1 MYAKI
6 IDGSVSQYPYSIADL
21 KRDYPNT
28 SFPSNPSPQLLAEF
42 GMVTVV
48 VTGQP
53 EHDYTKNC
61 TEATPEYVDGQW
73 QQVWVVTVATD
84 EEIAARAEAKSEE
97 ARVERGRLL
106 SESDWTQLDDSPI
119 TNAKK
124 LAWAQYRQSLRDLP
138 QQPDFPW
145 EIQWPEKP

>member
-6 IDGSVSQYPYSIADL
+6 IDGAVAQYPYFFSDL
-21 KRDYPNT
+21 KRDNPNT

-61 TEATPEYVDGQW
+61 TEATPESVDGQW

-84 EEIAARAEAKSEE
+84 EEIAARTEAKANEVR
-97 ARVERGRLL
+97 AERNNLL
-106 SESDWTQLDDSPI
+106 SQSDWTQLDDSPQG
-119 TNAKK
+119 NK
-124 LAWAQYRQSLRDLP
+124 LNWAIYRQALRDV
-138 QQPDFPW
+138 PDQAGFPW
-145 EIQWPEKP
+145 NINWPETP